1 VAPPRIQRL
10 LFIVAR
16 ERRSFYDS
24 LRRTFDGDDTV
35 QVVLDRRVRDRRR
48 RRAGR
53 RPAERRERDRRA
65 RRAID
70 AQIRARG
77 YAVVGV
83 ITFQRP
89 SARTAEPAGRKAR
102 TEPVP

>member
-1 VAPPRIQRL
+1 VAPPQIQQL
-10 LFIVAR
+10 LFIVGR

-35 QVVLDRRVRDRRR
+35 RVVLDRRVGDRRR
-48 RRAGR
+48 RRLGSR
-53 RPAERRERDRRA
+53 RAERRERERRA

-70 AQIRARG
+70 AQLRARG

-83 ITFQRP
+83 VTLRRLRGRAP
-89 SARTAEPAGRKAR
+89 EPAERNAR
-102 TEPVP
+102 

>member
-1 VAPPRIQRL
+1 VPPPRIQQL
-10 LFIVAR
+10 LFIVGR

-24 LRRTFDGDDTV
+24 LLRTFDGDDTV
-35 QVVLDRRVRDRRR
+35 QIVLDRRVRDRRR
-48 RRAGR
+48 RRLSSR
-53 RPAERRERDRRA
+53 RAERRERERRA

-83 ITFQRP
+83 ITFRRV
-89 SARTAEPAGRKAR
+89 SARTAEPAERRAR
-102 TEPVP
+102 

>member
-10 LFIVAR
+10 LFIVRR
-16 ERRSFYDS
+16 ERRTFYDS

-35 QVVLDRRVRDRRR
+35 QIVLDRRVRDRRR
-48 RRAGR
+48 RRLDSR
-53 RPAERRERDRRA
+53 RAERRAHERRA

-70 AQIRARG
+70 AQLRARG

-83 ITFQRP
+83 ATFQRP
-89 SARTAEPAGRKAR
+89 PARAAEPAERKAR
-102 TEPVP
+102 